1 MMMPDRTLLLIIL
14 YFTSLLS
21 CTESK
26 TQPEGSLYIIGGGK
40 RPPEMVKEM
49 MTLSGADK
57 DGTIVILPMA
67 SAEPDTS
74 AYYASSQ
81 FMEQG
86 AEKIEVLKLDNN
98 DLTMQERSAL
108 LNASLVYIPG
118 GSQARFMDTLENT
131 DIAATLM
138 TAYRGGAMIAG
149 TSAGAAVQSELMI
162 TGDQHFHS
170 EYTGYF
176 RSIEANNIVTI
187 PGLGFLK
194 NTLIDQHFIK
204 RQRLNRLISACI
216 DHPDFM
222 GIGIDEST
230 AIHVKDGIA
239 RVSGLSQ
246 VIVLECPEEN
256 IQVKDGLQGVSGMQ
270 LSVYLPGESFEIYK

>member
-1 MMMPDRTLLLIIL
+1 MPDRTLLLIIL